1 MADHRARQFLSAFR
15 AVLFAWP
22 LVATFTAADPAGAVD
37 DANDEPRHPATAHLQ
52 RLREHAD
59 EGSALA
65 QYVLGAMYQLGEV
78 VPQDYTEAAKWFR
91 RAADQDLAV
100 AQFALGEMYAL
111 GQGVPEDIVHA
122 HMWLDLSG
130 AHAARIVGAQKLA
143 RDAQEMRDTL
153 ARKMTPAQVR
163 EAQKLA
169 RDWKP
174 KPER

>member
-22 LVATFTAADPAGAVD
+22 LVATFTGADPAGAVD

-100 AQFALGEMYAL
+100 AQFALGEM
-111 GQGVPEDIVHA
+111 VPEDIVHA

-143 RDAQEMRDTL
+143 RDAQEMRAAL
-153 ARKMTPAQVR
+153 AGKMTAAEIE

-169 RDWKP
+169 REWKP